1 MYFHDR
7 AEAGDLLANQ
17 LTDYRYEN
25 TIVLALSPG
34 GVLVGEQIAR
44 RLHTAL
50 LMLVTSRISAPGD
63 QSLVLGTIDQ
73 EGLYTTNNLIAAGQM
88 EEYMEDMRGWVEEE
102 KMHKLYDMAAAF
114 NGNGLADP
122 SQLADHNVIIATDGV
137 KNGMSFDAA
146 KHFLTKVHVEKTIGA
161 VPVGPGDVIE
171 RLSHELDELHY
182 LNIPNDFFTV
192 SHYYTDEDTI
202 TPERVRDALDNVVTR
217 WL

>member
-17 LTDYRYEN
+17 LADYRYEN
-25 TIVLALSPG
+25 TIVLALSSG

-44 RLHTAL
+44 RLHTNL
-50 LMLVTSRISAPGD
+50 LLLVTERISAPGD

-73 EGLYTTNNLIAAGQM
+73 AGLYTSNNLIAAGQM
-88 EEYMEDMRGWVEEE
+88 EEYMQDMRGWVEQE
-102 KMHKLYDMAAAF
+102 KMHKLYDMATAVDGA
-114 NGNGLADP
+114 GQVEP
-122 SQLADHNVIIATDGV
+122 SQLTGHNIIIATDGV

-146 KHFLTKVHVEKTIGA
+146 KHFLTKIHVEKLIGA
-161 VPVGPGDVIE
+161 IPVGPGEVIE
-171 RLSHELDELHY
+171 RLSQMLDEVHY

-192 SHYYTDEDTI
+192 SHYYTDEATI

>member
-17 LTDYRYEN
+17 LIDYRTED

-44 RLHTAL
+44 RLHTNL
-50 LMLVTSRISAPGD
+50 LLLVTERISAPGD

-73 EGLYTTNNLIAAGQM
+73 AGLYTANNLIAAGQM

-102 KMHKLYDMAAAF
+102 KMRKLYDMATAVD
-114 NGNGLADP
+114 GGGQVEP
-122 SQLADHNVIIATDGV
+122 SQLRDKVVILATDGV
-137 KNGMSFDAA
+137 KNGISFDAA
-146 KHFLTKVHVEKTIGA
+146 KHFLTKIHVEKTIGA
-161 VPVGPGDVIE
+161 IPVGPGEVIE
-171 RLSHELDELHY
+171 RLSQLIDEVHY
-182 LNIPNDFFTV
+182 LSIPNDFFSV
-192 SHYYTDEDTI
+192 SHYYTDEAPI